1 MSLRDTLS
9 GSLKAS
15 LKAKDQI
22 STRTLRLI
30 LAALK
35 DRDIEARGNG
45 NADGI
50 GEEAVLS
57 MLTTMIKQRRESI
70 SQYEQAGRIDLAQ
83 SEQDEIEV
91 IERFLPKQMD
101 AGEIDA
107 AVRTVIAELG
117 ADCVKDMGR
126 TMAAL
131 KQRHAGQMDFAKA
144 SAVVKSL
151 LVEQC

>member
-15 LKAKDQI
+15 LKGKDQI

-45 NADGI
+45 NAENIDD
-50 GEEAVLS
+50 EAVLL
-57 MLTTMIKQRRESI
+57 MMTTMIKQRRESI
-70 SQYEQAGRIDLAQ
+70 SHYEQAGRIDLAQ

-101 AGEIDA
+101 ASEIDA
-107 AVRTVIAELG
+107 AARAVIAELG
-117 ADCVKDMGR
+117 ANCVKDMGR
-126 TMAAL
+126 TMAAM
-131 KQRHAGQMDFAKA
+131 KQRYAGQMDFAKA

-151 LVEQC
+151 LVEHC